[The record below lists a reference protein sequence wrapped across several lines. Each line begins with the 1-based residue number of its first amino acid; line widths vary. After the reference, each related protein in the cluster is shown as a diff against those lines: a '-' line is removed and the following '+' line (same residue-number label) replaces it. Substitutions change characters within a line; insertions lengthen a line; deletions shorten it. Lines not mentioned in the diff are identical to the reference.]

1 MLLRRGGL
9 GSGITAGLVVAVGMM
24 MAPPALADQGDLDA
38 GFGTAGIVETDVN
51 TQDLPAAAELT
62 PDGGFVVVGRTTD
75 HSTNQETI
83 VKYTGAGALDPSF
96 GSGGVVTTS
105 LGVANGEWAK
115 VAVQP
120 DGKIVV
126 AGWVPGA
133 SSSVLLARFTSSG
146 SLDSTFD
153 GDGIAQPDFGESNE
167 EPGALA
173 VAPGG
178 EIWVVGSSW
187 TLATG
192 RRLAVAKLG
201 SDGVQDAAFG
211 SGGSVVT
218 DCGLNAT
225 QRSVPGNGVALTDDG
240 SAVISGGANSAGPV
254 SGCLLKMGPNG
265 ALDSSFGTGGVVSTT
280 DTEFKGLAMQS
291 DGRILVS
298 QTFWSDVPGTRHR
311 ITRYTAD
318 GRLDTTFGTSGHGLN
333 LNYQGVVQAFAV
345 QPDDKVVALVAG
357 NFNTSSIDVYR
368 LTRNGVDDNDYLTG
382 LYRYG
387 PLHIDVTQDGVDGDS
402 LSPIDVL
409 VSGTGILAI
418 GIERY
423 NVGPSWPTN
432 FFVARVVNSGVRNDP
447 VTAALTASTTVALTD
462 EEVTLNAGGSTTS
475 SGVKT
480 YAWDL
485 DGNGSFERSS
495 GTDPTVT
502 RSWASPGTAAPV
514 VQVTSGSGGT
524 DTETVSVTVTP
535 RPPAGEVG
543 LTVNQAANYTQ
554 DKNVTLGVVWPE
566 HATSMRISN
575 DGGFGAGATTVMDP
589 SASVPWVLDDS
600 VAGLYTKVVYLR
612 FSGPGIDSTRTYSD
626 DIIFDNTA
634 PRVTQAGYQVAGAW
648 VIVTVN
654 ASDPESGLSNMEISH
669 GAATVSVPHGSQVL
683 IPAASLGV
691 ANGQSRARSGEAVSA
706 QALTLQLR
714 VGDKAGNWSGWTSL
728 AGDGTTTEPSPT
740 PAPTYPSPT
749 PAPTPSATVKKGKT
763 LTTKALLRQAKIAQ
777 PKKSTTKLA
786 PTPGS
791 KKVCKILPKN
801 AGIKALKK
809 GTCRIKVIVKP
820 KRGKAATTL
829 VTITVK

>member
-1 MLLRRGGL
+1 
-9 GSGITAGLVVAVGMM
+9 

-75 HSTNQETI
+75 HSTNEETI
-83 VKYTGAGALDPSF
+83 VKYTSAGALDPSF

-133 SSSVLLARFTSSG
+133 SSSRMLVARFTSSG

-153 GDGIAQPDFGESNE
+153 GDGVVQPYAGGTYE

-178 EIWVVGSSW
+178 EIWVVGLSS
-187 TLATG
+187 TVSMG
-192 RRLAVAKLG
+192 SRLAVMKLG

-225 QRSVPGNGVALTDDG
+225 QRSVPGNGVVLTGDG
-240 SAVISGGANSAGPV
+240 SAVITAGVSNV
-254 SGCLLKMGPNG
+254 SGCLLKVAANG
-265 ALDSSFGTGGVVSTT
+265 ALDPSFGTGGVVNST
-280 DTEFKGLAMQS
+280 DTEFKGLAVQS

-311 ITRYTAD
+311 ITRYTSD

-333 LNYQGVVQAFAV
+333 LNYQGVIQSFAV

-357 NFNTSSIDVYR
+357 NFNTSSLDVYR
-368 LTRNGVDDNDYLTG
+368 LTRNGVDDTDYLTG
-382 LYRYG
+382 FYRYG
-387 PLHIDVTQDGVDGDS
+387 PLHLDVTQEGVDGDS

-423 NVGPSWPTN
+423 NVDPSNPTN
-432 FFVARVVNSGVRNDP
+432 IFVARIVNSGVRNDP
-447 VTAALTASTTVALTD
+447 VTAALSASAAVVLTD

-480 YAWDL
+480 YTWDL

-502 RSWASPGTAAPV
+502 RSWASPGTVVPV
-514 VQVTSGSGGT
+514 VQVTSGSGRT

-535 RPPAGEVG
+535 RPPSGEVG

-566 HATSMRISN
+566 HATSMRLSN
-575 DGGFGAGATTVMDP
+575 DGGFGAGTTTVMDP

-654 ASDPESGLSNMEISH
+654 ANDPESGLSNMEISH

-691 ANGQSRARSGEAVSA
+691 AHGQSRARPGDAVSA

-728 AGDGTTTEPSPT
+728 AGDGTTTEPTPT

-749 PAPTPSATVKKGKT
+749 PAPTPSATMKKGKT
-763 LTTKALLRQAKIAQ
+763 LTTKALLRQAGIAQ
-777 PKKSTTKLA
+777 PKKSTTKLD

-791 KKVCKILPKN
+791 KKVCKILPKS

-809 GTCRIKVIVKP
+809 GTCRIKVTVKP
-820 KRGKAATTL
+820 QRGKAATTL